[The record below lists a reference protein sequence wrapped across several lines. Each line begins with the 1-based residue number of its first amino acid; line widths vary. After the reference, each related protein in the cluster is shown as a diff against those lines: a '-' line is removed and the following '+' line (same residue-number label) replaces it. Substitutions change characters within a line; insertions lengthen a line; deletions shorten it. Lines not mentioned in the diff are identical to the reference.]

1 MSQRQRERSVTFEVG
16 AGFYRPKSR
25 IVRDLGVLAAAVYRA
40 EIGSLRVLD
49 GLSATG
55 VRSLRYYHEAKADW
69 VWANE
74 GNPDLCKTLQT
85 NLAALPPEKAAVS
98 SLNVHH
104 LCMARTLAG
113 DRYDFVDLDAFGSG
127 SQFVA
132 DALDVTKI
140 GGLMYLTSTDGRTY
154 SGREP
159 QRALRQYG
167 SYVRSHPSVQ
177 EQGLRLLLGNLAQQA
192 AQRNL
197 GIEPIFSFFWGDTC
211 RVMAR
216 LTRKP
221 TLTEHNYGF
230 LGYCHHCGNYHLPKW
245 KKLSQAVCPHD
256 QLPLTLSGAL
266 WLGQLHH
273 GDFLAKMI
281 KLANLW
287 EWQDVAR
294 LLTTMQGEIELA
306 PYFFPLKEIGYR
318 GKLDIP
324 PIDDLLAALHDK
336 GFDASRTHIQ
346 AQAIKTNAS
355 MQDIVAIAMYILSNY
370 ENKG

>member
-1 MSQRQRERSVTFEVG
+1 MNQRQRERSVSFKVG

-25 IVRDLGVLAAAVYRA
+25 IVRDLGVLAAAIYQA
-40 EIGSLRVLD
+40 ETGSLRVLD

-55 VRSLRYYHEAKADW
+55 VRSLRYCHEAKADW

-74 GNPDLCKTLQT
+74 GNPDLYETLST
-85 NLAALPPEKAAVS
+85 NLATLLPAQAAVS

-104 LCMARTLAG
+104 LCMARALAG
-113 DRYDFVDLDAFGSG
+113 DRYDVVDIDAFGSG

-167 SYVRSHPSVQ
+167 AYIRSHPSVQ
-177 EQGLRLLLGNLAQQA
+177 EQGLRLLLGNLVQQA
-192 AQRNL
+192 ARRDL

-211 RVMAR
+211 RIMAR

-221 TLTEHNYGF
+221 ILTERNYGF
-230 LGYCHHCGNYHLPKW
+230 LGYCHHCGNYHLPTW
-245 KKLSQAVCPHD
+245 KKLSQAACPHD

-266 WLGQLHH
+266 WLGKLHND
-273 GDFLAKMI
+273 DFLAKMI
-281 KLANLW
+281 ELANLW
-287 EWQDVAR
+287 QWQDVAK
-294 LLTTMQGEIELA
+294 LLVTMQWENNLP

-324 PIDDLLAALHDK
+324 PIDNLLAALQNKD
-336 GFDASRTHIQ
+336 FDASRTHIQ

-355 MQDIVAIAMYILSNY
+355 MQEVVAIARSLAS
-370 ENKG
+370 

>member
-1 MSQRQRERSVTFEVG
+1 MKPLQRERSVTFEVG

-25 IVRDLGVLAAAVYRA
+25 IVRDLGVLAAAVYQA
-40 EIGSLRVLD
+40 QNGSLRVLD

-55 VRSLRYYHEAKADW
+55 VRSLRYCHEAKADW

-74 GNPDLCKTLQT
+74 GNPDLCNTLKQ
-85 NLAALPPEKAAVS
+85 NLATLLPDKAEVS

-113 DRYDFVDLDAFGSG
+113 DRYDFVDIDAFGSG

-167 SYVRSHPSVQ
+167 SFMRSHPSVQ
-177 EQGLRLLLGNLAQQA
+177 EQGLRLLLGNLVQQA

-216 LTRKP
+216 LTHKP
-221 TLTEHNYGF
+221 TLTELNYGF
-230 LGYCHHCGNYHLPKW
+230 LGYCHHCGNYHQPTW

-256 QLPLTLSGAL
+256 DFPLTLSGAL
-266 WLGQLHH
+266 WLGKLHNA
-273 GDFLAKMI
+273 DFLSEMAELAKD
-281 KLANLW
+281 
-287 EWQDVAR
+287 WQWPDVVK
-294 LLTTMQGEIELA
+294 LLTTMQSESEFP

-318 GKLDIP
+318 GKLDLP
-324 PIDDLLAALHDK
+324 PLDQLLTALQTKD
-336 GFDASRTHIQ
+336 FQSSRTHIQ
-346 AQAIKTNAS
+346 TQAIKTNAS
-355 MQDIVAIAMYILSNY
+355 MQEIVAIILNISRIL
-370 ENKG
+370 

>member
-1 MSQRQRERSVTFEVG
+1 MNQLQRERSVTFEVG
-16 AGFYRPKSR
+16 SGFYRPKSR
-25 IVRDLGVLAAAVYRA
+25 IVRDLGVLAASVDQAKK
-40 EIGSLRVLD
+40 GSLRVLD

-55 VRSLRYYHEAKADW
+55 VRSLRYFHEAKANW

-74 GNPDLCKTLQT
+74 GNPDLCETLKT
-85 NLAALPPEKAAVS
+85 NLKELISDHAEVS

-113 DRYDFVDLDAFGSG
+113 DRYDFVDIDAFGSG

-167 SYVRSHPSVQ
+167 AYVRSHPSVQ

-197 GIEPIFSFFWGDTC
+197 GIKPIFSFFWGDTC

-216 LTRKP
+216 LTHKP
-221 TLTEHNYGF
+221 TLTDRNYGF
-230 LGYCHHCGNYHLPKW
+230 LGYCHECGNYQQPSW
-245 KKLSQAVCPHD
+245 KKLSQANCPHD
-256 QLPLTLSGAL
+256 GKLLTLTGAM
-266 WLGQLHH
+266 WLGKLH
-273 GDFLAKMI
+273 DQEFLSQMQTQAEAWKW
-281 KLANLW
+281 N
-287 EWQDVAR
+287 DVAK
-294 LLTTMQGEIELA
+294 LLATMHTENDLP

-318 GKLDIP
+318 GKLDLP
-324 PIDDLLAALHDK
+324 PINDLIQSLQDK
-336 GFDASRTHIQ
+336 EFQATRTHICPSS
-346 AQAIKTNAS
+346 KES
-355 MQDIVAIAMYILSNY
+355 SPSP
-370 ENKG
+370 